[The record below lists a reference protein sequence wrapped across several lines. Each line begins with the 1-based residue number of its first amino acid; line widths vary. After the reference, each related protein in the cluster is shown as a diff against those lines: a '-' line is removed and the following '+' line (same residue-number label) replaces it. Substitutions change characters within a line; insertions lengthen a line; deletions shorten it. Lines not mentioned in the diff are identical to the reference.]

1 MRIRERLSSRRG
13 LRRAL
18 SLVLLVLAL
27 PPAEGTERGISFD
40 PTRPL
45 AFPRDQGSHDD
56 ARIEWWY
63 VTGHLRD
70 ARGRESGYQLTFFR
84 TGLPETAASPGGSPG
99 DSPLRARDLYLAH
112 FATTDSDSRTFR
124 FAERVHRTGIAAGAR
139 AEHLDVFNE
148 DWRLQEIGGSLVL
161 EARRGWGAE
170 LEGLSLLLTPEKPL
184 VLHGERGLS
193 RKGPEADAV
202 SRYVSYTR
210 LKTSGWRTQ
219 GDVAVPVEG
228 ISWMDHEW
236 GPGVL
241 GKESTGWDWF
251 ALQLKDGRDLMLY
264 RIRGRTGTASRFSSG
279 TLVRKDGVAVPLT
292 PADFTIEETARWTS
306 PRSRATYPAR
316 WVVRVP
322 REALAVEIVP
332 LIADQELVTEG
343 STHVTYWEGA
353 CLVSAAG
360 EGATDLGRAYVEMT
374 GYAGAGGL
382 GMLSDPRKG
391 IPR

>member
-1 MRIRERLSSRRG
+1 MSDRRRRLFSG
-13 LRRAL
+13 LPSL
-18 SLVLLVLAL
+18 IVLVLTLGR
-27 PPAEGTERGISFD
+27 AEATEGRFSFD

-45 AFPRDQGSHDD
+45 AFPRDHGSHDD

-70 ARGRESGYQLTFFR
+70 ARGKESGYQLTFFR
-84 TGLPETAASPGGSPG
+84 TGMQTSTAPGN
-99 DSPLRARDLYLAH
+99 SPLQARDLFLAH
-112 FATTDSDSRTFR
+112 FATTDADSRSFR
-124 FAERVHRTGIAAGAR
+124 FAERVHRTGIGAGAR

-148 DWRLQEIGGSLVL
+148 DWHLQEIGGSLVL
-161 EARRGWGAE
+161 EARRGSGAE
-170 LEGLSLLLTPEKPL
+170 LEALSLLLTPDKPL

-193 RKGPEADAV
+193 RKGPEPEAV

-219 GDVAVPVEG
+219 GNVAVPVEG

-236 GPGVL
+236 GPGGL

-251 ALQLKDGRDLMLY
+251 ALQLKDGRELMLY
-264 RIRGRTGTASRFSSG
+264 RMRQRSENASRFSSG
-279 TLVRKDGVAVPLT
+279 TLVRKDGSTVALT
-292 PADFTIEETARWTS
+292 PGDFMIEETARWKS

-332 LIADQELVTEG
+332 LVADQELVTEG

-353 CLVSAAG
+353 CRVRAVD

-374 GYAGAGGL
+374 GYAGGGGIGIL
-382 GMLSDPRKG
+382 TDTSIPKRDVPR
-391 IPR
+391 